1 MRAEAGPA
9 AKPQDGLGLD
19 LVLLIVVQTVWGI
32 NWIFSKLALAEI
44 PPLTLITLR
53 FIIIFLMFLPWLRW
67 HPGRMHSIGL
77 VSLTAGALS
86 FGLGFMALTMAHDIA
101 PLALAGL
108 GLLHDQLAGGP
119 YGLFVALYLSAY
131 LVGRVAAVVMSAP
144 NLVSLWGGFFVTA
157 LTTVAIAW
165 FVAPLGLGRN
175 VSVLPYTEAVIVT
188 AILFPLVRPLYMSA
202 APSMRPQPGARR

>member
-1 MRAEAGPA
+1 MNPQRGPGRGALRAFG
-9 AKPQDGLGLD
+9 
-19 LVLLIVVQTVWGI
+19 
-32 NWIFSKLALAEI
+32 FALAVASVI
-44 PPLTLITLR
+44 LPALPLGPLFAQPPMPLAVL
-53 FIIIFLMFLPWLRW
+53 WAAYGW
-67 HPGRMHSIGL
+67 AAEDESGWG
-77 VSLTAGALS
+77 
-86 FGLGFMALTMAHDIA
+86 A

-119 YGLFVALYLSAY
+119 YGLFAALYLSAY
-131 LVGRVAAVVMSAP
+131 LIGRIAAVVMSAP
-144 NLVSLWGGFFVTA
+144 NLVSLWGGFVVTA

-175 VSVLPYTEAVIVT
+175 VSVLPYAEAVIVT